1 MDSRFFR
8 YFSVIELVLEHKKR
22 TMITNKK
29 FYYRPADS
37 ELERASNS
45 YLMSL
50 VAAIAGLPL
59 PIFNLLAT
67 FFFYLG
73 NRKST
78 DFVKWHCTQALLS
91 QLGLFFFNSAGFWWT
106 IGVVFMN
113 EKPTNY
119 YFAYMITLLLF
130 NLLEFISTLILAS
143 RTRKGIHAELFF
155 FADITNAICKT
166 EPSMASQV
174 ITIKNAE

>member
-1 MDSRFFR
+1 MDSRFFG
-8 YFSVIELVLEHKKR
+8 YFSAIELVLEHKKR
-22 TMITNKK
+22 IMIANKK
-29 FYYRPADS
+29 FYYRPVDS
-37 ELERASNS
+37 EMERASNS

-67 FFFYLG
+67 IFFYLG

-78 DFVKWHCTQALLS
+78 AFVKWHCTQALLS

-106 IGVVFMN
+106 IGIIFMDD
-113 EKPTNY
+113 KLTNY
-119 YFAYMITLLLF
+119 YFAYIFTLLLF
-130 NLLEFISTLILAS
+130 NLAEFISTLILAS

-155 FADITNAICKT
+155 FADITNLICKT
-166 EPSMASQV
+166 NEG
-174 ITIKNAE
+174 TK